1 MANINVYR
9 TDSLSSWRLKTND
22 LSNNVGDKVVLMTM
36 KGHDQDSLRPLAG
49 DVVEALMQVNMALT
63 TEYLLDTTDK
73 FAGELSF
80 TTGSVI
86 KGDDELSLKS
96 AAGPGLYIHAD
107 GRIAINTQTPIAGYA
122 LTVTGNTYVSANT
135 LLKGTLEVD
144 SSSQFDGNVS
154 ITGASTLTVNSGL
167 SSFKGAMTVASNTD
181 AGNVTI
187 GNATSNPALTLVGT
201 GKTTLGGDIDVAGNV
216 DLGATNGL
224 GTQTLTLRGT
234 GTTTLG
240 GAIDVAGNAEF
251 GSGASTFQMLGTG
264 ASSFAGSLTVA
275 GDSTLNGNVT
285 IASDKDL
292 TVTGGV
298 DTAIS
303 LSGNTVAISGT
314 AVTGTPITVTG
325 NTSIGV
331 DGGTQTLTLLGTG
344 TTTLGG
350 ALDVV
355 ANTLI
360 KGTLE
365 VDSSS
370 QFDGNVSITGTN
382 TLTVNSGLS
391 SFKGAM
397 TVASNTN
404 AGNVTIGNTTSNPT
418 LTLVGTGATTLGGAL
433 NVTGITNLNNT
444 VNVKNSQTVNIG
456 TTGTNTTTTNI
467 RGFLNVTENV
477 NLDAALTV
485 FADTEFET
493 GNVAITAGTFTSY
506 GVTSLG
512 NITTNPT
519 LTLLGTGKTT
529 LGGALE
535 VAGTTL
541 LKSKLTVNT
550 GIDSEFKGNIS
561 QTGAYTFSTGT
572 GAVSINGA
580 MTVAA
585 GKLSTFNGGITQS
598 GTNTFSTGTG
608 AVSINGAMTVA
619 TGKLSTFNGGIAQSG
634 TNTFSTGTGA
644 VSLNG
649 NVTIAGTKTFS
660 TGTGAV
666 SLNGNVTIAGTKTF
680 STGTGAVSI
689 NGPMTVAST
698 QLSTFNGGIT
708 QSGTNT
714 FSTGTG
720 AVSINGAMTVA
731 TGKLSTFNGGIT
743 QSGTNTFSTGTG
755 AVSLNGNV
763 TIAANK
769 DLTVTGGV
777 DTAISLSGNTV
788 AISGTAVAG
797 TPITVTGN
805 TSITGTTSLIGNT
818 SIGAADET
826 GTQTLT
832 LLGTGATTLG
842 GALTVTGI
850 TNLNNTVNVKNGQT
864 VNIGT
869 TGLDTTTTNIRGFL
883 NVTENVNLDAA
894 LTVFADT
901 EFETGNVAITAGTF
915 TSYGTTTLGNIVT
928 NPTLTLLGTG
938 TTTLGGALT
947 VAAASTLNGNVAITG
962 TKTLTVGTG
971 ATSLGGTL
979 DVDGVSTF
987 ESASYFNEDVT
998 IGSAIANKI
1007 LTVYGTMVID
1017 GGITSVAG
1025 STGQGYELLSGINY
1039 DALNSNPTPTYDAY
1053 FQVDRYT
1060 SNPARLYWNESTDKW
1075 QADNGTTRSDII
1087 TAHNFATTV
1096 NSASISAFKTH
1107 IKKQRYTA
1115 TTNQTVFNL
1124 SSKCDQLDQ
1133 CTEVFVNG
1141 ILMEITDD
1149 YVITNANT
1157 ITFTSGVP
1165 SGNKVMIKYNT
1176 WGITQ

>member
-73 FAGELSF
+73 FDGELSF

-96 AAGPGLYIHAD
+96 AAGLGLYIHAD

-135 LLKGTLEVD
+135 LL
-144 SSSQFDGNVS
+144 
-154 ITGASTLTVNSGL
+154 
-167 SSFKGAMTVASNTD
+167 
-181 AGNVTI
+181 
-187 GNATSNPALTLVGT
+187 
-201 GKTTLGGDIDVAGNV
+201 
-216 DLGATNGL
+216 
-224 GTQTLTLRGT
+224 
-234 GTTTLG
+234 
-240 GAIDVAGNAEF
+240 
-251 GSGASTFQMLGTG
+251 
-264 ASSFAGSLTVA
+264 
-275 GDSTLNGNVT
+275 
-285 IASDKDL
+285 
-292 TVTGGV
+292 
-298 DTAIS
+298 
-303 LSGNTVAISGT
+303 
-314 AVTGTPITVTG
+314 
-325 NTSIGV
+325 
-331 DGGTQTLTLLGTG
+331 
-344 TTTLGG
+344 
-350 ALDVV
+350 
-355 ANTLI
+355 

-418 LTLVGTGATTLGGAL
+418 LTLVGTGKTTLGGAL
-433 NVTGITNLNNT
+433 EVAANTLLKGTLEVDSSSQFDGNVSITGANTLTVNSGLAWFKGAMTVASNTNAGNVTIGNATSNPALTLVGTGKTTLGGAIDVAGNVDLGATNGLGTQTLTLRGTGKTTLGGAIDVAGNAEFGSGASTFQMLGTGASSFAGSLTVAGDSTLNGNVTIAADKDLTVTGGVDTAISLSGNT
-444 VNVKNSQTVNIG
+444 VAISG
-456 TTGTNTTTTNI
+456 TAVTGTPI
-467 RGFLNVTENV
+467 
-477 NLDAALTV
+477 TV
-485 FADTEFET
+485 T
-493 GNVAITAGTFTSY
+493 GNTSIGVDGGTQ
-506 GVTSLG
+506 
-512 NITTNPT
+512 T

-550 GIDSEFKGNIS
+550 DIDSEFKGNIS

-572 GAVSINGA
+572 GAVS
-580 MTVAA
+580 
-585 GKLSTFNGGITQS
+585 
-598 GTNTFSTGTG
+598 
-608 AVSINGAMTVA
+608 
-619 TGKLSTFNGGIAQSG
+619 
-634 TNTFSTGTGA
+634 
-644 VSLNG
+644 LNG
-649 NVTIAGTKTFS
+649 NVTIA
-660 TGTGAV
+660 AD
-666 SLNGNVTIAGTKTF
+666 
-680 STGTGAVSI
+680 
-689 NGPMTVAST
+689 
-698 QLSTFNGGIT
+698 
-708 QSGTNT
+708 
-714 FSTGTG
+714 
-720 AVSINGAMTVA
+720 
-731 TGKLSTFNGGIT
+731 KLSTFNGGIT

-1007 LTVYGTMVID
+1007 LTVYGTMIID

>member
-49 DVVEALMQVNMALT
+49 DVVDALMQVNMALT

-96 AAGPGLYIHAD
+96 AAGLGLYIHAD

-154 ITGASTLTVNSGL
+154 ITGTNTLTVNSGL
-167 SSFKGAMTVASNTD
+167 SSFKGAMTVASNTNAGNVTIGNTTSNPTLTLVGTGKTTLGGALD
-181 AGNVTI
+181 VASTLDVVGATTLGNITTNPTLTLLGTGKTTLGGALDVAANTLIKGTLEVDSSSQFDGNVSITGTNTLTVNSGLAWFKGAMTVASNTNAGNVTI

-201 GKTTLGGDIDVAGNV
+201 GKTTLGGAIDVAGNV

-234 GTTTLG
+234 GKTTLG

-344 TTTLGG
+344 
-350 ALDVV
+350 
-355 ANTLI
+355 
-360 KGTLE
+360 
-365 VDSSS
+365 
-370 QFDGNVSITGTN
+370 
-382 TLTVNSGLS
+382 
-391 SFKGAM
+391 
-397 TVASNTN
+397 
-404 AGNVTIGNTTSNPT
+404 
-418 LTLVGTGATTLGGAL
+418 
-433 NVTGITNLNNT
+433 
-444 VNVKNSQTVNIG
+444 
-456 TTGTNTTTTNI
+456 
-467 RGFLNVTENV
+467 
-477 NLDAALTV
+477 
-485 FADTEFET
+485 
-493 GNVAITAGTFTSY
+493 
-506 GVTSLG
+506 
-512 NITTNPT
+512 
-519 LTLLGTGKTT
+519 KTT

-550 GIDSEFKGNIS
+550 DIDSEFKGNIS
-561 QTGAYTFSTGT
+561 QTGAY
-572 GAVSINGA
+572 
-580 MTVAA
+580 
-585 GKLSTFNGGITQS
+585 
-598 GTNTFSTGTG
+598 TFSTGTG

-842 GALTVTGI
+842 GALNVTGI

-1087 TAHNFATTV
+1087 TAHNFTTTV

>member
-96 AAGPGLYIHAD
+96 AAGLGLYIHAD

-135 LLKGTLEVD
+135 LL
-144 SSSQFDGNVS
+144 
-154 ITGASTLTVNSGL
+154 
-167 SSFKGAMTVASNTD
+167 
-181 AGNVTI
+181 
-187 GNATSNPALTLVGT
+187 
-201 GKTTLGGDIDVAGNV
+201 
-216 DLGATNGL
+216 
-224 GTQTLTLRGT
+224 
-234 GTTTLG
+234 
-240 GAIDVAGNAEF
+240 
-251 GSGASTFQMLGTG
+251 
-264 ASSFAGSLTVA
+264 
-275 GDSTLNGNVT
+275 
-285 IASDKDL
+285 
-292 TVTGGV
+292 
-298 DTAIS
+298 
-303 LSGNTVAISGT
+303 
-314 AVTGTPITVTG
+314 
-325 NTSIGV
+325 
-331 DGGTQTLTLLGTG
+331 
-344 TTTLGG
+344 
-350 ALDVV
+350 
-355 ANTLI
+355 

-506 GVTSLG
+506 G
-512 NITTNPT
+512 
-519 LTLLGTGKTT
+519 
-529 LGGALE
+529 
-535 VAGTTL
+535 
-541 LKSKLTVNT
+541 
-550 GIDSEFKGNIS
+550 
-561 QTGAYTFSTGT
+561 
-572 GAVSINGA
+572 
-580 MTVAA
+580 
-585 GKLSTFNGGITQS
+585 
-598 GTNTFSTGTG
+598 
-608 AVSINGAMTVA
+608 
-619 TGKLSTFNGGIAQSG
+619 
-634 TNTFSTGTGA
+634 
-644 VSLNG
+644 
-649 NVTIAGTKTFS
+649 
-660 TGTGAV
+660 
-666 SLNGNVTIAGTKTF
+666 
-680 STGTGAVSI
+680 
-689 NGPMTVAST
+689 
-698 QLSTFNGGIT
+698 
-708 QSGTNT
+708 
-714 FSTGTG
+714 
-720 AVSINGAMTVA
+720 
-731 TGKLSTFNGGIT
+731 
-743 QSGTNTFSTGTG
+743 
-755 AVSLNGNV
+755 
-763 TIAANK
+763 
-769 DLTVTGGV
+769 
-777 DTAISLSGNTV
+777 
-788 AISGTAVAG
+788 
-797 TPITVTGN
+797 
-805 TSITGTTSLIGNT
+805 
-818 SIGAADET
+818 
-826 GTQTLT
+826 
-832 LLGTGATTLG
+832 
-842 GALTVTGI
+842 
-850 TNLNNTVNVKNGQT
+850 
-864 VNIGT
+864 
-869 TGLDTTTTNIRGFL
+869 
-883 NVTENVNLDAA
+883 
-894 LTVFADT
+894 
-901 EFETGNVAITAGTF
+901 
-915 TSYGTTTLGNIVT
+915 TTTLGNIVT

-1007 LTVYGTMVID
+1007 LTVYGTMIID

-1087 TAHNFATTV
+1087 TAHNFTTTV